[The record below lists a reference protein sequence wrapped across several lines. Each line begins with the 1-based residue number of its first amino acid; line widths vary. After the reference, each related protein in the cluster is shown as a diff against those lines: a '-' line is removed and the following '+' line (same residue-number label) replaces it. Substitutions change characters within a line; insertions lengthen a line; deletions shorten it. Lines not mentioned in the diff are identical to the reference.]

1 MANYLNVLND
11 FVNIAYVNNNII
23 PNNPYIIMD
32 NLINNINQNNIN
44 QNNNI
49 NQDNNI
55 NDLRNQLRNR
65 QDWIRMKKYV
75 LTTIDWILF
84 QTRNPNA
91 EYLNYYVDELNNN
104 VNEVNNMIFSNDDQY
119 ILYMIMNIVNNSTRN
134 QKKEIY
140 NLFSN
145 LI

>member
-1 MANYLNVLND
+1 
-11 FVNIAYVNNNII
+11 VNIAHVNNDNNII

-32 NLINNINQNNIN
+32 NINNNINQNNII
-44 QNNNI
+44 NNN
-49 NQDNNI
+49 NV

-65 QDWIRMKKYV
+65 EDWIRMRTYV
-75 LTTIDWILF
+75 LTSIDWILF
-84 QTRNPNA
+84 YTQGPNA
-91 EYLNYYVDELNNN
+91 QYLNIHVDALNNR

-145 LI
+145 LN